1 MHHIYHTKGIILG
14 SKNFGETGR
23 YYSIFT
29 RDLGLIYAS
38 AQGVRKIS
46 SKLRFVLQDFA
57 YIKVDL
63 VQGKD
68 FWRLTSAMKTNEL
81 EEITKQPKNL
91 AVFSNIA
98 RLLKRLLA
106 GIEPN
111 PELFTDVMSGLLV
124 LEKSKDE
131 QELRNIE
138 MIIVL
143 RILNNLGYI
152 GGGEDMQK
160 LVRSPLEAGL
170 VYEISEQRSKVLSLI
185 NKTLKETH
193 L

>member
-1 MHHIYHTKGIILG
+1 
-14 SKNFGETGR
+14 
-23 YYSIFT
+23 
-29 RDLGLIYAS
+29 
-38 AQGVRKIS
+38 
-46 SKLRFVLQDFA
+46 
-57 YIKVDL
+57 
-63 VQGKD
+63 
-68 FWRLTSAMKTNEL
+68 
-81 EEITKQPKNL
+81 
-91 AVFSNIA
+91 
-98 RLLKRLLA
+98 
-106 GIEPN
+106 
-111 PELFTDVMSGLLV
+111 LFTDVMSGLLV